1 MALFYVCCRI
11 IVFNKIINILIFD
24 FCIQYSDNN
33 YNYFLLTF
41 DIDAR
46 NNKGYVSQQ
55 LDDKYKL
62 YFKWDWIIKNEKIK
76 RGKNDYKFENFNLA
90 LDFLLEIDF
99 CNQISICKW
108 KGSTVEVIE
117 LFKWFR
123 NFKYVSFLYEKPIH
137 PQEVRQRN
145 ELYNAWSIKHLRIS
159 PKNLTSGFYVKSTT
173 KLNYNVQF

>member
-1 MALFYVCCRI
+1 
-11 IVFNKIINILIFD
+11 
-24 FCIQYSDNN
+24 
-33 YNYFLLTF
+33 LTF

-55 LDDKYKL
+55 LDGKYKL

-76 RGKNDYKFENFNLA
+76 RGKNDYKFENLNLA

-117 LFKWFR
+117 LFK
-123 NFKYVSFLYEKPIH
+123 
-137 PQEVRQRN
+137 
-145 ELYNAWSIKHLRIS
+145 
-159 PKNLTSGFYVKSTT
+159 
-173 KLNYNVQF
+173 